1 MNNSKI
7 HIKFDKN
14 EIGSDK
20 LKIPTVAE
28 ADKLLNEAEKL
39 NPGRWVAHSRTAAL
53 CARAVAEKCENLNP
67 DCAYVLGLLHDIGR
81 RQGVT
86 GMKCIFCSYKFMF
99 LKVIILQSLKE
110 FALAVKRFA
119 NF

>member
-1 MNNSKI
+1 M
-7 HIKFDKN
+7 
-14 EIGSDK
+14 
-20 LKIPTVAE
+20 KIPTVAE

-53 CARAVAEKCENLNP
+53 CARVVAEKCGNLNP

-110 FALAVKRFA
+110 LALAVKRFA

>member
-1 MNNSKI
+1 MKSQTRVNNSKI

-39 NPGRWVAHSRTAAL
+39 NPGRWVAHSSRKTKSGQMGCSQQDGSSL
-53 CARAVAEKCENLNP
+53 CKGC
-67 DCAYVLGLLHDIGR
+67 C
-81 RQGVT
+81 
-86 GMKCIFCSYKFMF
+86 
-99 LKVIILQSLKE
+99 
-110 FALAVKRFA
+110 
-119 NF
+119 